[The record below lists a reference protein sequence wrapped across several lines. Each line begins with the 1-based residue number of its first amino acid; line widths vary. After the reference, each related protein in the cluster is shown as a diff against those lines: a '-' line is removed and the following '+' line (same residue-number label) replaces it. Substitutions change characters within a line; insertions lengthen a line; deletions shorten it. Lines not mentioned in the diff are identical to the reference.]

1 MALIGKNV
9 IENLTTAMYEDLK
22 IIYREYIQ
30 NSADAIDSA
39 IREGILDKDE
49 AHIDIDIKEKCICI
63 YDNGTGIK
71 AASFKKIMSSIAD
84 STKDRTQEKGF
95 RGIGRLGGLSSC
107 DSLKFSCSAVGE
119 AVMSTCIW
127 NAKMLRDI
135 LIDKT
140 QTLSAS
146 ELVDKVT
153 KYGQEECD
161 EEEHFFRVELLGI
174 TDFAY
179 ELLDKQKVKN
189 YLVSVAPIPY
199 KTGFIFK
206 DKILRYA
213 KDHGFQIDTYKVYL
227 NNEQLF
233 KEYTTTL
240 YETKNTEKRRYDELN
255 DVEFEIFCNSK
266 GEYLAWMWY
275 GISNFE
281 KQIPVVNPMRGIR
294 LRKSN
299 IQIGDENTF
308 STQHFYKEPRGY
320 LYFVGEVFAVHPDLI
335 PNARRDYFNINEAC
349 KEFESAL
356 KPLFGDRFYKIYHNA
371 NDYKKALQK
380 KNELES
386 SIQDYEDKKRKGGFL
401 DQEDKES
408 SEQELKEKEKKAEKA
423 KKTIE
428 LRKKNDCDDEV
439 LLRVYKG
446 LDKKYMKSS
455 EQSSERK
462 AENTELFD
470 EGKLKSNVNDK
481 ETKVKSK
488 KQYLTGELSKYSKR
502 EQKLISRI
510 YKTIKQI
517 LPNDTAELVIN
528 KLQEELKK

>member
-9 IENLTTAMYEDLK
+9 IENLTTAMYADLR

-49 AHIDIDIKEKCICI
+49 AHIDIDINSKEKCICI

-107 DSLKFSCSAVGE
+107 DLLKFSCSSVGE
-119 AVMSTCIW
+119 NVMSTCIW
-127 NAKMLRDI
+127 NAKMLRGI
-135 LIDKT
+135 LSDKT

-153 KYGQEECD
+153 TYSQEECN

-174 TDFAY
+174 TVAN
-179 ELLDKQKVKN
+179 ELLDKDKVKR

-199 KTGFIFK
+199 KPGFMFK

-213 KDHGFQIDTYKVYL
+213 KKYGFQIDTYKVYL

-240 YETKNTEKRRYDELN
+240 YEIKNSTEKRRYDELN
-255 DVEFEIFCNSK
+255 DVECDIFYNSK
-266 GEYLAWMWY
+266 NECLAWMWY
-275 GISNFE
+275 GISTFE
-281 KQIPVVNPMRGIR
+281 KQIPTINLMRGIR

-308 STQHFYKEPRGY
+308 LNQHFYKESRGY
-320 LYFVGEVFAVHPDLI
+320 SYFVGEVFAVHPDLI
-335 PNARRDYFNINEAC
+335 PNARRDYFNINETC
-349 KEFESAL
+349 KEFEEAL
-356 KPLFGDRFYKIYHNA
+356 KPLFYERFYRIYHYA
-371 NDYKKALQK
+371 NTYKNALQK
-380 KNELES
+380 ENEFDNS
-386 SIQDYEDKKRKGGFL
+386 QKAYENKKLKGRFL
-401 DQEDKES
+401 DQEDK
-408 SEQELKEKEKKAEKA
+408 QHTEKDLMEKQKKAEEA
-423 KKTIE
+423 R
-428 LRKKNDCDDEV
+428 RKVETRRKNDSDDNV
-439 LLRVYKG
+439 LQRVYDY
-446 LDKKYMKSS
+446 LDKKYRES
-455 EQSSERK
+455 
-462 AENTELFD
+462 D
-470 EGKLKSNVNDK
+470 EIEKGNVEKVKNVNDK
-481 ETKVKSK
+481 KEINLTDKERKSK
-488 KQYLTGELSKYSKR
+488 KQYLTGDLSKYNKK